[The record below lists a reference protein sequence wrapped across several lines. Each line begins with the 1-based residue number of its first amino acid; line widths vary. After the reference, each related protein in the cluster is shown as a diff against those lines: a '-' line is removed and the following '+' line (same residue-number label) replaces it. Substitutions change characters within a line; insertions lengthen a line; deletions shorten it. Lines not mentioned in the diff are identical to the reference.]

1 MQAYDAIVIGGGPG
15 GASSAARLAQ
25 LGRRVLLVERDHF
38 PRYQIGESLLPATLP
53 LLAKIGAARAIR
65 DAGFV
70 EKFAAEFVTF
80 DGSKQQR
87 YPFADGLR
95 DGPPSAYQ
103 VERERFDEIL
113 LTNARSHGV
122 EVRQG
127 VEARSVNFSGRSVR
141 VQLRP
146 SRETREASQT
156 NDANDTQAKAA
167 FLIDASGRGTLVA
180 RHAKTRCM
188 DPELQNYSAFT
199 YVKGAARASGR
210 AAGDIS
216 IVISPEGWW
225 WLIPLSNDVTS
236 VGMVAPTRTLEGKR
250 PDEDYFDK
258 KRAESSYLMARL
270 EGSTRIAPVRVR
282 SNYSYRVESLVG
294 DRWALVGDAAGF
306 IDPVF
311 SSGAHLALTSGLDAA
326 ETIHSALGLRVAQ
339 QRRTTS
345 LLRGYERRL
354 LHTMDTYRA
363 FVRGWYEP
371 SLSEL
376 LMAPTDKLQ
385 LRAAVTTLLAGYG
398 DNNLGVKWRLGVF
411 DALVKANTERVLA
424 ERLPGR
430 RGAAGTAAA
439 TPVAPA

>member
-1 MQAYDAIVIGGGPG
+1 MQTYDAIVIGGGPG

-25 LGRRVLLVERDHF
+25 LGRRVLLVEKEHF

-53 LLAKIGAARAIR
+53 LLEKIGVGRAIR
-65 DAGFV
+65 EAGFV

-80 DGSKQQR
+80 DGSKQRR
-87 YPFADGLR
+87 YPFADGLL

-127 VEARSVNFSGRSVR
+127 VEARSVKFSDRGVQ

-146 SRETREASQT
+146 SGETRET
-156 NDANDTQAKAA
+156 NETSETSETNAA

-180 RHAKTRCM
+180 RHARTRCM

-210 AAGDIS
+210 AAGDIT

-236 VGMVAPTRTLEGKR
+236 VGMVAPTRTLEGKQ

-258 KRAESSYLMARL
+258 KLAESSYLMARL
-270 EGSTRIAPVRVR
+270 EGSTRVAPVRVR
-282 SNYSYRVESLVG
+282 SNYSYRVESLAG

-326 ETIHSALGLRVAQ
+326 ETIHVALGLRVAQ

-345 LLRGYERRL
+345 FLRGYERRL

-363 FVRGWYEP
+363 FVRGWYGP

-398 DNNLGVKWRLGVF
+398 DSNLGVKWRLGVF
-411 DALVKANTERVLA
+411 DALVKANTERVIA

-430 RGAAGTAAA
+430 RRAAATAAA
-439 TPVAPA
+439 TPATHA